1 MKRTASLLL
10 VFSMILFVFGMTSCK
25 KQAEVP
31 TKSDVMD
38 ALEAEYDVSFRMNSK
53 DIAEDGSEAEW
64 VFISKD
70 GLLEVTVTWSA
81 DDPEDFDFD
90 AKEFYA
96 AADVVVPDPP
106 LVDLDPSADP
116 DPSTDKQS
124 NGFKIGVSMP
134 TAELQRWNQ
143 DGEYIKSEL
152 EKLGYEVDLQ
162 YAAND
167 VATQVSQVENMI
179 NSGCDVLI
187 IATIESSSL
196 GEVLEDAEALNIP
209 VIAYDRLILESD
221 TVDYYVTFD
230 NYMVGQL
237 QGDYIADALE
247 LYKKPGPFYIEITA
261 GDPGDNNAFLFY
273 QGAMDALSYYIDNG
287 QLVVVSGQTEF
298 EDVATASWS
307 TENSQT
313 RAEQIIDLYYSDG
326 AQIDA
331 WLCSNDS
338 TALGVENA
346 LAANYTGPY
355 PIITGQDCD
364 YLNVQNIINGTQA
377 MSVFKDTTTLAD
389 HTVVMADQILSG
401 QTVDVK
407 DTESFDNGS
416 IVVPTYLCYP
426 VVVDIN
432 NFSEILI
439 DSGYYT
445 EDDLGL

>member
-1 MKRTASLLL
+1 MKKIFAVILSISLIMGLAACAGK
-10 VFSMILFVFGMTSCK
+10 V
-25 KQAEVP
+25 EVP
-31 TKSDVMD
+31 SKKDVQK
-38 ALEAEYDVSFRMNSK
+38 EVEKEYDMDFKLDSK

-64 VFISKD
+64 VFISED
-70 GLLEVTVTWSA
+70 GSLQVTVSWSA
-81 DDPEDFDFD
+81 KDPDEFDFD
-90 AKEFYA
+90 EEELA
-96 AADVVVPDPP
+96 VLPGGNPGTIPDPI
-106 LVDLDPSADP
+106 DAKSSA
-116 DPSTDKQS
+116 KV
-124 NGFKIGVSMP
+124 GISMP
-134 TAELQRWNQ
+134 TKDLQRWNQ
-143 DGEYIKSEL
+143 DGDYIASQL
-152 EKLGYEVDLQ
+152 EALGYEVDLQ

-167 VATQVSQVENMI
+167 VATQVAQIENMI

-187 IATIESSSL
+187 IAAIESSSL
-196 GEVLEDAEALNIP
+196 GDALDMADEAGVA
-209 VIAYDRLILESD
+209 VIAYDRLIYESND
-221 TVDYYVTFD
+221 VDYYVTFN

-247 LYKKPGPFYIEITA
+247 LYKNPGPFYIEITA

-287 QLVVVSGQTEF
+287 QLVVVSGQTDF

-313 RAEQIIDLYYSDG
+313 RAEQIINLYYSDG
-326 AQIDA
+326 TQIDA

-364 YLNVQNIINGTQA
+364 IANIKNMLDGKQA
-377 MSVFKDTTTLAD
+377 MSMFKDTRTLAYQA
-389 HTVVMADQILSG
+389 VVMADEILSG
-401 QTVDVK
+401 QVVEVNDTV
-407 DTESFDNGS
+407 TYDNGEL
-416 IVVPTYLCYP
+416 VVPTYLVEP

-432 NFSEILI
+432 NYYEILI

-445 EDDLGL
+445 EYDLG

>member
-1 MKRTASLLL
+1 MKKIFAVILSISLIMGLAACAGK
-10 VFSMILFVFGMTSCK
+10 V
-25 KQAEVP
+25 EVP
-31 TKSDVMD
+31 SKKDVQK
-38 ALEAEYDVSFRMNSK
+38 EVEKEYDMDFKLDSK

-64 VFISKD
+64 VFISED
-70 GLLEVTVTWSA
+70 GSLQVTVSWSA
-81 DDPEDFDFD
+81 KDPDEFDFD
-90 AKEFYA
+90 EEELA
-96 AADVVVPDPP
+96 VLPGGNPGTIPDPI
-106 LVDLDPSADP
+106 DAKGSA
-116 DPSTDKQS
+116 KV
-124 NGFKIGVSMP
+124 GISMP
-134 TAELQRWNQ
+134 TKDLQRWNQ
-143 DGEYIKSEL
+143 DGDYIASQL
-152 EKLGYEVDLQ
+152 EALGYEVDLQ
-162 YAAND
+162 YAEND
-167 VATQVSQVENMI
+167 VATQVAQIENMI

-187 IATIESSSL
+187 IAAIESSSL
-196 GEVLEDAEALNIP
+196 GDALDMADEAGVA
-209 VIAYDRLILESD
+209 VIAYDRLIYESND
-221 TVDYYVTFD
+221 VDYYVTFN

-247 LYKKPGPFYIEITA
+247 LYKNPGPFYIEITA

-287 QLVVVSGQTEF
+287 QLVVVSGQTDF

-313 RAEQIIDLYYSDG
+313 RAEQIINLYYSDG
-326 AQIDA
+326 TQIDA

-364 YLNVQNIINGTQA
+364 IANIKNMLDGKQA
-377 MSVFKDTTTLAD
+377 MSMFKDTRTLAYQA
-389 HTVVMADQILSG
+389 VVMADEILSG
-401 QTVDVK
+401 QVVEVNDTV
-407 DTESFDNGS
+407 TYDNGS

-432 NFSEILI
+432 NYYEILI

-445 EDDLGL
+445 EYDLG

>member
-1 MKRTASLLL
+1 MKKIFAVILSISLIMGLAACA
-10 VFSMILFVFGMTSCK
+10 GK
-25 KQAEVP
+25 AEVP
-31 TKSDVMD
+31 SKKDVQK
-38 ALEAEYDVSFRMNSK
+38 EVEKEYDMDFDLDSK

-64 VFISKD
+64 VFISED
-70 GLLEVTVTWSA
+70 GTLEVTVSWSA
-81 DDPEDFDFD
+81 DDPDEFDFD
-90 AKEFYA
+90 DKKLDVTGPEPTETGPLPT
-96 AADVVVPDPP
+96 DVVQYDGPMV
-106 LVDLDPSADP
+106 
-116 DPSTDKQS
+116 
-124 NGFKIGVSMP
+124 GVSMP
-134 TAELQRWNQ
+134 TKDLQRWNQ
-143 DGEYIKSEL
+143 DGDYIASQL
-152 EKLGYEVDLQ
+152 EALGYEVDLQ

-167 VATQVSQVENMI
+167 VATQVAQIENMI

-187 IATIESSSL
+187 IAAIESSSL
-196 GEVLEDAEALNIP
+196 GDALDMADEAGVA
-209 VIAYDRLILESD
+209 VIAYDRLIYESND
-221 TVDYYVTFD
+221 VDYYVTFN

-247 LYKKPGPFYIEITA
+247 LYKNPGPFYIEITA

-287 QLVVVSGQTEF
+287 QLVVVSGQTDF

-313 RAEQIIDLYYSDG
+313 RAEQIINLYYSDG
-326 AQIDA
+326 TQIDA

-364 YLNVQNIINGTQA
+364 IANIKNMLDGKQA
-377 MSVFKDTTTLAD
+377 MSMFKDTRTLAYQA
-389 HTVVMADQILSG
+389 VVMADEILSG
-401 QTVDVK
+401 QVVEVNDTV
-407 DTESFDNGS
+407 TYDNGS

-432 NFSEILI
+432 NYYEILI

-445 EDDLGL
+445 EYDLG

>member
-1 MKRTASLLL
+1 MKKIFAVILSISLIMGLAACAGK
-10 VFSMILFVFGMTSCK
+10 V
-25 KQAEVP
+25 EVP
-31 TKSDVMD
+31 SKKDVQK
-38 ALEAEYDVSFRMNSK
+38 EVEKEYDMDFKLDSK

-64 VFISKD
+64 VFISED
-70 GLLEVTVTWSA
+70 GTLEVTVSWSA
-81 DDPEDFDFD
+81 DDPDEFDFD
-90 AKEFYA
+90 DKKLDVTGPEPTETGSLPT
-96 AADVVVPDPP
+96 DVVQYDGPMV
-106 LVDLDPSADP
+106 
-116 DPSTDKQS
+116 
-124 NGFKIGVSMP
+124 GVSMP
-134 TAELQRWNQ
+134 TKDLQRWNQ
-143 DGEYIKSEL
+143 DGDYIKSEL
-152 EKLGYEVDLQ
+152 EALGYEVDLQ

-167 VATQVSQVENMI
+167 VATQVAQIENMI

-187 IATIESSSL
+187 IAAIESSSL
-196 GEVLEDAEALNIP
+196 GDALDMADEAGVA
-209 VIAYDRLILESD
+209 VIAYDRLIYESND
-221 TVDYYVTFD
+221 VDYYVTFN

-247 LYKKPGPFYIEITA
+247 LYKNPGPFYIEITA

-287 QLVVVSGQTEF
+287 QLVVVSGQTDF

-313 RAEQIIDLYYSDG
+313 RAEQIINLYYSDG
-326 AQIDA
+326 TQIDA

-364 YLNVQNIINGTQA
+364 IANIKNMLDGKQA
-377 MSVFKDTTTLAD
+377 MSMFKDTRTLAYQA
-389 HTVVMADQILSG
+389 VVMADEILSG
-401 QTVDVK
+401 QVVEVNDTV
-407 DTESFDNGS
+407 TYDNGS

-432 NFSEILI
+432 NYYEILI

-445 EDDLGL
+445 EYDLGL

>member
-1 MKRTASLLL
+1 M
-10 VFSMILFVFGMTSCK
+10 
-25 KQAEVP
+25 
-31 TKSDVMD
+31 
-38 ALEAEYDVSFRMNSK
+38 
-53 DIAEDGSEAEW
+53 
-64 VFISKD
+64 
-70 GLLEVTVTWSA
+70 
-81 DDPEDFDFD
+81 
-90 AKEFYA
+90 
-96 AADVVVPDPP
+96 
-106 LVDLDPSADP
+106 
-116 DPSTDKQS
+116 
-124 NGFKIGVSMP
+124 
-134 TAELQRWNQ
+134 
-143 DGEYIKSEL
+143 
-152 EKLGYEVDLQ
+152 DLQ

-167 VATQVSQVENMI
+167 VATQVAQIENMI

-187 IATIESSSL
+187 IAAIESSSL
-196 GEVLEDAEALNIP
+196 GDALDMADEAGVA
-209 VIAYDRLILESD
+209 VIAYDRLIYESND
-221 TVDYYVTFD
+221 VDYYVTFN

-247 LYKKPGPFYIEITA
+247 LYKNPGPFYIEITA

-287 QLVVVSGQTEF
+287 QLVVVSGQTDF

-313 RAEQIIDLYYSDG
+313 RAEQIINLYYSDG
-326 AQIDA
+326 TQIDA

-364 YLNVQNIINGTQA
+364 IANIKNMLDGKQA
-377 MSVFKDTTTLAD
+377 MSMFKDTRTLAYQA
-389 HTVVMADQILSG
+389 VVMADEILSG
-401 QTVDVK
+401 QVVEVNDTV
-407 DTESFDNGS
+407 TYDNGS

-432 NFSEILI
+432 NYYEILI

-445 EDDLGL
+445 EYDLG